1 MTKKSYFNGE
11 LGQRFGFRKYL
22 GVGICSVALSA
33 FFVTS
38 GHTEQVK
45 ADTLDDASSASVSST
60 NDQSSEE
67 NLQPAKVVQTVKSP
81 QESTTTTYQTTET
94 VSAPK
99 SDSVNNIVQNNDQSA
114 SDNTVSSANT
124 ANDKTIHGNIAVNS
138 VNVNANQS
146 AQNSNRNSVGNNQ
159 QSTNNISETK
169 GSIANADQSNVA
181 KQASE
186 RDSTQFDDVASK
198 NTNSVV
204 TNNSINITQS
214 NSLNMAKYQ
223 SLVNKFT
230 NLSVSKVQDLA
241 NQDDTYGISVKN
253 GTVTARK
260 TNQDSGSFLYSYEA
274 DVHIDDVST
283 VNGKTIYFMFNPMDG
298 NKYTADYLDKTANF
312 TTTATNGIDAKTL
325 GQVSTFNGGY
335 SYHIDN
341 GTQSISTDLHFVFNW
356 QEQADAHVLLNS
368 VKNGG
373 LYEISNSATS
383 YSSSTT
389 AINNDINIGVG
400 DSFDETDKLINNYHS
415 LYQGNSNLQRT
426 VTIIPA
432 QNKIL
437 QDNEQHSPVEVT
449 NTRYWYR
456 VDGKEYVE
464 PNQFS
469 LTTYVPLT
477 QYLGNDFTLT
487 ISQAINPDLFDYYIG
502 NEAVKGDNLDLKDYN
517 HQNQEITEY
526 LQRTLPQYAFA
537 DTHATSTISD
547 KLIGTNIGSS
557 VNYGGA
563 NVDPSRIHIT
573 VTDKGSSDKR
583 LIKQIHVTVDGAHIK
598 WGKLSNE
605 AKVLMI
611 GPRIITGTLKK
622 FIPIAVP
629 DDINSYEDDEA
640 KIKKTGYYEGYELRD
655 PELFK
660 WLSQENG
667 YSSLIT
673 STPESG
679 ATPALDQSE
688 FPNTPDFMEG
698 AGYLANEYSRQHNN
712 RFAEEPE
719 YEPWKFDHT
728 KIIASNTVPSNAVEV
743 KDAHT
748 THSYKLDFVYV
759 DATGHENDTD
769 FSSLPVLNTQHI
781 DSNHYNLKD
790 TFDSFRNIDQE
801 QKQGTDY
808 AKIQHELYMQV
819 YGGFTESDNYIPL
832 NWEQLKNSNNDLA
845 SSFKFTESNANSIIN
860 DVGTVYIPLVHQIRK
875 MDQNDDNHR
884 VITRTVTI
892 NYPNEAPQT
901 ITQSATF
908 TRDTYQDLV
917 TGKIAK
923 AGEWHLANGNSNF
936 EAVSGRNIAGY
947 TADKSAPALTVNQD
961 SRPENI
967 VINYNINDES
977 FTIKYIDNNDKTTVI
992 SSQPITGKY
1001 NQQVNLTYTAPDH
1014 WVIVAGQNP
1023 PTNHIMTENNPDITV
1038 YIDHKLHD
1046 LPDDSE
1052 SKKTITRKITIIDPN
1067 GQQDSASTT
1076 QSVTFTRKVQLDEV
1090 TNQKIYGDWD
1100 KNSDKFDAIKTPTFA
1115 GYAPSSQILEQTVTP
1130 NSNST
1135 ELKVTYSPTGQNTVI
1150 NYIDKNGTT
1159 IGSHPISGK
1168 TDQQVTIDATQF
1180 VPEHWVLVPG
1190 QNTNVDYTF
1199 HADGNKPLSYLVA
1212 HKLDPR
1218 PDDQGRHVTIT
1229 RKVVITHPDGTVD
1242 PASTTQSVTF
1252 IRDANYDEVLGKVVY
1267 GKWNK
1272 DTDKFASVTVPTIAG
1287 YVPSNNVPETIVS
1300 ATDKDSEIDVT
1311 YIANGQRS
1319 YYQFVDDDYKVG
1331 LPDISQHHDFSGKTD
1346 QTVQLNI
1353 TIPEHYVLQ
1362 NGQTIPSNYKF
1373 KADNNN
1379 PIIIHLKHK
1388 WSPDTDS
1395 NLDNKRTISRTVNI
1409 TNPDGKTTSEQQSV
1423 TFTRTATKDDVSGE
1437 IKYDPWSNKGQQE
1450 LPSLTVPT
1458 IDGYTASGT
1467 IPSVQVTPDSHPD
1480 DVNISYT
1487 ANPQSTYYQFID
1499 DNRDADSPDIS
1510 QKHTINGTTDHITN
1524 LNIIIPDGYKLKSGQ
1539 TIPTNYTFHAQDN
1552 DPIIIHLEHGSQDV
1566 TDRHDIYDPDHDNK
1580 PIYDMTH
1587 STVTRTIVVNPPHS
1601 NSSTT
1606 NQSFTFTRKATQDL
1620 VTKKI
1625 TYTPWNE
1632 NQHTFDKVAVPDV
1645 PGYNASSSVPAMT
1658 VKPFDSD
1665 SKITVTYHPLD
1676 VGAQIIYQDKTGK
1689 EIGHQDINGK
1699 TDQTVDLHY
1708 DQVPDH
1714 WIITSQNNPTTY
1726 TFKPNN
1732 NSNVVVTVDHK
1743 LDPRDNEDRTVERTV
1758 NVYYP
1763 NQPVQTTKQN
1773 VTFTRMV
1780 QYDEVDQKPV
1790 YGDWTVKSG
1799 NANFDAVSVNTPAGY
1814 AVNGSAGNETVTA
1827 DTPNQ
1832 TININFIANGQSS
1845 YYQFVDDNKND
1856 KSPDISQ
1863 HHAIAGRTDQ
1873 TIDLNITVPTGFE
1886 LAKGQTIP
1894 TNYTF
1899 KSDNNN
1905 PIVIHLIHG
1914 MRDTSNDNN
1923 LDTHRTISR
1932 NINETNPLTNKV
1944 TTITQSVDFVRGA
1957 TQDVV
1962 TKEIHYGEWTEKQ
1975 KTLPETQVDQFDGYT
1990 PNMNDVPAL
1999 VVTADTGKVPDVNVI
2014 YTANNQS
2021 SSYHFVDDMNSGAQ
2035 VGETIPI
2042 SGKTNQTIHL
2052 SVSVPKHYALADGQT
2067 LPTSYT
2073 FRAKGNLP
2081 ITIHLVHATHPA
2093 TNDDGADLNHHV
2105 GRTIIVTTPNGK
2117 TTTTDQGVD
2126 FTRTGTYDEVT
2137 GKITYTPWD
2146 KTTDTLA
2153 SYDINQVPGYT
2164 SQVDGKNGKTV
2175 TEVTVTPD
2183 SPTNQQVQ
2191 VTYTANDQT
2200 SSYKFV
2206 DDMNNG
2212 AQVGNSIPITGKT
2225 GQTVSL
2231 SISVPDHYT
2240 LANGQTIPTSYTFK
2254 ADNNLPI
2261 TIHLVHAT
2269 HPATKEDGADLDHH
2283 VGRTIIVT
2291 TPDGHTTTTEQSVDF
2306 TRTGTYDE
2314 VTGKIAYEPWNKS
2327 SDTLPSV
2334 DITQIPGYI
2343 SQVNGTNSKTISEI
2357 TVTPDSPTDQQVKV
2371 TYMVNNGKQTI
2382 IYVDDSHN
2390 GQQVGTQ
2397 VITGK
2402 VTENISFKPNLPNG
2416 YKLAEDA
2423 PKTVTISDK
2432 DNPITLHVVPI
2443 ITEVTI
2449 THDHPVEEGKLLP
2462 GTDLSA
2468 PYGVGKDNL
2477 NMTITRVIDVV
2488 DPVSG
2493 QVNTTVQKVVMYRD
2507 AKVNLITK
2515 MITYTPWQFDGT
2527 DEWAEFL
2534 APNKD
2539 GYKANPEVIPE
2550 TFVNEFTKNVKVVIT
2565 YTKVETPKE
2574 DNNSY
2579 VDNGSSVTIPTTKP
2593 IIYDINGDV
2602 RLNEDDS
2609 QFVNVTEHKSSSVNG
2624 DAIPRLKNQRKRKAG
2639 YSFGNSNNGLNRIDY
2654 STNSNFANNITTSAT
2669 IVSASQVASRFA
2681 PSSASTNGS
2690 LNTNS
2695 DNANSGAKQLP
2706 QTGSKQNM
2714 AVIALGLATVSLG
2727 LGLATLKKRKN

>member
-1 MTKKSYFNGE
+1 MKKQSYFTGE
-11 LGQRFGFRKYL
+11 LGQRFSFRKYL
-22 GVGICSVALSA
+22 GVGLCSVALGTMFLTA
-33 FFVTS
+33 NN
-38 GHTEQVK
+38 HQVK
-45 ADTLDDASSASVSST
+45 ADTVGNGDASSKVQANSNDSETESEKQANVVKETVPATPAKSASTDTSAQADPKVAQTPVENKNAVAQPSGAQTQSAQAQAQSSQNTAQASQPKADATNNGASNATNPLFMQAFTLNKRESVVSGQPNTVSAVAMTSGNDQTNHTVLKNQKTQAHININYHYAKDSDPKQGDFAVDEANAGKEYKAGEKFDVDVTYDSDFDPTSGKTTISNIRFNPVNAPDDLNVKVVNDSNGSQRVQYKFDFYKGATDSNGYPVDFYKYGAIVNSTTKAGFKDPESKTNADYLESTDVPTAYFSLSDGPTAVFEHANSAVLQPSTVNVDVLYYKRPYKVVAQYQDGDGANAPKVGEQQNWGTLYYDSPIAKKLTPPDDRYELIQPDKSNANVSMTDQGAIT
-60 NDQSSEE
+60 NDNPNILNADSDSDG
-67 NLQPAKVVQTVKSP
+67 KGVITVSLPIELKHK
-81 QESTTTTYQTTET
+81 TTTY
-94 VSAPK
+94 
-99 SDSVNNIVQNNDQSA
+99 DHN
-114 SDNTVSSANT
+114 
-124 ANDKTIHGNIAVNS
+124 
-138 VNVNANQS
+138 
-146 AQNSNRNSVGNNQ
+146 
-159 QSTNNISETK
+159 
-169 GSIANADQSNVA
+169 
-181 KQASE
+181 
-186 RDSTQFDDVASK
+186 
-198 NTNSVV
+198 
-204 TNNSINITQS
+204 
-214 NSLNMAKYQ
+214 
-223 SLVNKFT
+223 
-230 NLSVSKVQDLA
+230 
-241 NQDDTYGISVKN
+241 
-253 GTVTARK
+253 
-260 TNQDSGSFLYSYEA
+260 
-274 DVHIDDVST
+274 
-283 VNGKTIYFMFNPMDG
+283 
-298 NKYTADYLDKTANF
+298 
-312 TTTATNGIDAKTL
+312 
-325 GQVSTFNGGY
+325 
-335 SYHIDN
+335 
-341 GTQSISTDLHFVFNW
+341 
-356 QEQADAHVLLNS
+356 
-368 VKNGG
+368 
-373 LYEISNSATS
+373 
-383 YSSSTT
+383 STT
-389 AINNDINIGVG
+389 YPPDFTEK
-400 DSFDETDKLINNYHS
+400 DFDETI
-415 LYQGNSNLQRT
+415 
-426 VTIIPA
+426 
-432 QNKIL
+432 
-437 QDNEQHSPVEVT
+437 
-449 NTRYWYR
+449 TR
-456 VDGKEYVE
+456 
-464 PNQFS
+464 N
-469 LTTYVPLT
+469 
-477 QYLGNDFTLT
+477 
-487 ISQAINPDLFDYYIG
+487 
-502 NEAVKGDNLDLKDYN
+502 
-517 HQNQEITEY
+517 
-526 LQRTLPQYAFA
+526 
-537 DTHATSTISD
+537 
-547 KLIGTNIGSS
+547 
-557 VNYGGA
+557 
-563 NVDPSRIHIT
+563 
-573 VTDKGSSDKR
+573 
-583 LIKQIHVTVDGAHIK
+583 
-598 WGKLSNE
+598 
-605 AKVLMI
+605 
-611 GPRIITGTLKK
+611 IITKGN
-622 FIPIAVP
+622 P
-629 DDINSYEDDEA
+629 
-640 KIKKTGYYEGYELRD
+640 
-655 PELFK
+655 
-660 WLSQENG
+660 NG
-667 YSSLIT
+667 DT
-673 STPESG
+673 
-679 ATPALDQSE
+679 
-688 FPNTPDFMEG
+688 
-698 AGYLANEYSRQHNN
+698 
-712 RFAEEPE
+712 
-719 YEPWKFDHT
+719 
-728 KIIASNTVPSNAVEV
+728 TVPQ
-743 KDAHT
+743 T
-748 THSYKLDFVYV
+748 THVYR
-759 DATGHENDTD
+759 TG
-769 FSSLPVLNTQHI
+769 
-781 DSNHYNLKD
+781 
-790 TFDSFRNIDQE
+790 
-801 QKQGTDY
+801 
-808 AKIQHELYMQV
+808 
-819 YGGFTESDNYIPL
+819 
-832 NWEQLKNSNNDLA
+832 
-845 SSFKFTESNANSIIN
+845 
-860 DVGTVYIPLVHQIRK
+860 
-875 MDQNDDNHR
+875 
-884 VITRTVTI
+884 
-892 NYPNEAPQT
+892 
-901 ITQSATF
+901 
-908 TRDTYQDLV
+908 TYDLV
-917 TGKIAK
+917 TKKMTYNNDWTTGQLPDYTAQQVK
-923 AGEWHLANGNSNF
+923 
-936 EAVSGRNIAGY
+936 GY
-947 TADKSAPALTVNQD
+947 TANPNYVSSVYVNQD
-961 SRPENI
+961 SKPENV

-1001 NQQVNLTYTAPDH
+1001 NQQFNLTYTAPDH

-1052 SKKTITRKITIIDPN
+1052 GKKTITRKITIIDPN

-1076 QSVTFTRKVQLDEV
+1076 QTVTFTRKVQLDEV

-1115 GYAPSSQILEQTVTP
+1115 GYASSSQILEQTVTP

-1199 HADGNKPLSYLVA
+1199 HADGNKPLSYVVA

-1229 RKVVITHPDGTVD
+1229 RKVVITRPDGTVD

-1287 YVPSNNVPETIVS
+1287 YVPSNNVPETVVS
-1300 ATDKDSEIDVT
+1300 PTDKDSEIDVI

-1346 QTVQLNI
+1346 QTIQLNI

-1379 PIIIHLKHK
+1379 PIIIHLEHK

-1395 NLDNKRTISRTVNI
+1395 GLDNKRTISRTVTI

-1423 TFTRTATKDDVSGE
+1423 TFTRTATKDEVSGE
-1437 IKYDPWSNKGQQE
+1437 VKYDPWSNNGQQE

-1458 IDGYTASGT
+1458 IDGYTASGA
-1467 IPSVQVTPDSHPD
+1467 IPSVQVTPNSHPD

-1499 DNRDADSPDIS
+1499 DNKDADSPDIS
-1510 QKHTINGTTDHITN
+1510 QKHTINGTTDHTTN

-1539 TIPTNYTFHAQDN
+1539 TIPTNYTFHAQGN

-1566 TDRHDIYDPDHDNK
+1566 TNRHDIHDPDHDNK

-1625 TYTPWNE
+1625 TYTPWNAD
-1632 NQHTFDKVAVPDV
+1632 QHTFDKVAVPDV

-1708 DQVPDH
+1708 DKIPDH

-1732 NSNVVVTVDHK
+1732 NSNVIVTVDHK

-1763 NQPVQTTKQN
+1763 SQPVQTTNQS

-1827 DTPNQ
+1827 DTPTQ

-1863 HHAIAGRTDQ
+1863 HHDIAGKTDQ
-1873 TIDLNITVPTGFE
+1873 TIDLSISIPAGYE
-1886 LAKGQTIP
+1886 LAKGQTVP

-1899 KSDNNN
+1899 KSSNND

-1914 MRDTSNDNN
+1914 MRDASNDNN

-2021 SSYHFVDDMNSGAQ
+2021 SSYYFVDDMNSGAQ

-2052 SVSVPKHYALADGQT
+2052 NVSVPEHYALANGQT

-2081 ITIHLVHATHPA
+2081 ITIHLVHATRPA
-2093 TNDDGADLNHHV
+2093 TNYDGANLNHHV

-2117 TTTTDQGVD
+2117 TTTTNQGVD

-2137 GKITYTPWD
+2137 GKITYTPWN

-2164 SQVDGKNGKTV
+2164 SQVDGKSRKTV

-2212 AQVGNSIPITGKT
+2212 TQVGDSIPITGKT

-2261 TIHLVHAT
+2261 TIHLIHAT

-2283 VGRTIIVT
+2283 VGRTIIIT
-2291 TPDGHTTTTEQSVDF
+2291 TPDGHTTATEQSVDF

-2314 VTGKIAYEPWNKS
+2314 ITGKITYDPWNKS
-2327 SDTLPSV
+2327 SDTLPSYEV
-2334 DITQIPGYI
+2334 TQIPGYI
-2343 SQVNGTNSKTISEI
+2343 SQVDGKDGKTIGEI

-2371 TYMVNNGKQTI
+2371 TYMVNNGEQTI

-2402 VTENISFKPNLPNG
+2402 VTENVSFKPNLPEG

-2443 ITEVTI
+2443 ITEIIV

-2477 NMTITRVIDVV
+2477 NKTITREIDVV

-2493 QVNTTVQKVVMYRD
+2493 QVNITVQKVVMYRD

-2515 MITYTPWQFDGT
+2515 MITYTLWQFDGT

-2539 GYKANPEVIPE
+2539 GYTANPEIVPE

-2565 YTKVETPKE
+2565 YTKIETPKE

-2579 VDNGSSVTIPTTKP
+2579 VNNGPSVMIPSTKP

-2602 RLNEDDS
+2602 HLNEDDS

-2624 DAIPRLKNQRKRKAG
+2624 DAVPRLKNQRKRKAE
-2639 YSFGNSNNGLNRIDY
+2639 YSFDNSNNGLNRTDY
-2654 STNSNFANNITTSAT
+2654 ANNSHFVNNIATPAT
-2669 IVSASQVASRFA
+2669 IVSASQVASRFVS
-2681 PSSASTNGS
+2681 SSA
-2690 LNTNS
+2690 NTNS
-2695 DNANSGAKQLP
+2695 SLITNSNNANSGAQQLP

-2727 LGLATLKKRKN
+2727 LGLATLKKRKS